1 MTSNKQ
7 PKHTLRLSRTHHISR
22 ILFHIL
28 EKERMMLHTQSV
40 PCSRR
45 NCWLWLVTSHQIT
58 GAVKP
63 LCFLAEAKVRK
74 GTVVSSHHPRAVSGL
89 YWGYNVRLASC
100 LSEYPQ
106 RFSAWALTPL
116 LGLLAA
122 HISFLEIS
130 CLKGS
135 LHVQPA
141 ARWQSNFRAE
151 MRYEP
156 PQSLSRT
163 LPCNLHSPLL
173 QMAAQQQEMSWCPS
187 LFP

>member
-7 PKHTLRLSRTHHISR
+7 PKHTHRFSRTHRIFR

-28 EKERMMLHTQSV
+28 EKERVMLHTQSV

-45 NCWLWLVTSHQIT
+45 NCWLWLVTSHQIR

-63 LCFLAEAKVRK
+63 LCFLSEAKVRK

-89 YWGYNVRLASC
+89 YWGYSVRLASC

-106 RFSAWALTPL
+106 RFSAWANTPL

-122 HISFLEIS
+122 HISFLDFF

-135 LHVQPA
+135 LHVQLA
-141 ARWQSNFRAE
+141 ARWQSNLGLKRG
-151 MRYEP
+151 MNHPRHP
-156 PQSLSRT
+156 PRLCPVTSTHDCSKW
-163 LPCNLHSPLL
+163 LHNSKR
-173 QMAAQQQEMSWCPS
+173 
-187 LFP
+187 